1 MDTMNEKLL
10 RPDYLFEV
18 SWEICNKVGG
28 IHTVIS
34 TKALT
39 LVKEYKNNLI
49 LIGPDVVRDT
59 AGNPEFIEDLQL
71 YASWRNKAID
81 EGLRVRVGRW
91 NIEGKPVVVIVDF
104 TPFFSKKNEILK
116 EFWEE
121 YKLDSITGQWDYVEP
136 VLFGYAAGKV
146 IESFTRFQL
155 TQRHRIVAQFHEWMT
170 GIGLLYLKK
179 YAPLVGNIFT
189 THATVMG
196 RSIAGNNIP
205 LYSKLEKYNA
215 EQKALELN
223 VVSKQSLEKVSA
235 IEADCFTTVSD
246 ITAKECEHFHGKK
259 VDIVTP
265 NGFESSIVPEED
277 EFRLRR
283 IEAKVKFYEVAE
295 ALLAHDVAKDAM
307 VVGISG
313 RYEFKNKGIDI
324 FIDSL
329 AKLNECPDLKREVLA
344 FILIPGAHHGPRKDV
359 FKNLIEKDN
368 ENVVVLSNT
377 HLTHYL
383 NDPDY
388 DPILNRIKSSGLTNS
403 SNDKVKIFFVPCY
416 LNGNDG
422 IFNLPYWDLLIGMDI
437 SVFPSYYE
445 PWGYTPLESLAF
457 HVPTVTTSL
466 AGFGLWVKK
475 HYPNDHPGIKII
487 DRTDD
492 NDQHVVEETSSTLC
506 SYATL
511 SKSEQEIYRK
521 NAVEVSRI
529 ALWENLI
536 DYYKKAYSIALQ
548 KVEQRTQKF
557 MDIDREEEIPTVEKK
572 YHINKPNWVRLLIQ
586 KSIPERLSAL
596 DEISKNLWWCWNPD
610 AIELFQ
616 SIDSQLWDQCEQ
628 NPILFLDR
636 ITLKQFQKLE
646 NDEAFLE
653 KLSRVHN
660 HFTEYMKQKIG
671 RKGAKIAY
679 FSMEYGLHT
688 SLKLYSG
695 GLGVLAGD
703 YLKEASDRNI
713 PLVAIGLFYRY
724 GYFTQQLSS
733 TGQQI
738 ASYDQQNFTQ
748 TQARPVR
755 HINGKWKTVSIGLP
769 GRNVNARIWRVDVGR
784 TELYLLDTDF
794 EDNQP
799 PDRAITHHLYGG
811 NWEDRFKQEMILGI
825 GGVRALD
832 ELGINQD
839 IFHLNEGHA
848 AFAGLERL
856 HLTIVEEKC
865 SYDEAL
871 ELVRASSLFTT
882 HTPVPAGHDSFP
894 EDMLRTYMAH
904 YPEKLGITWEQFMDL
919 GKLNPGDETEHF
931 SMSFLAANL
940 SQEVNGVSKL
950 HGAVSQHMFANL
962 WPGYFPSEIHIGYVT
977 NGVHY
982 PTWASPEIRELL
994 EVSSNEHSFD
1004 NTPDWDNIYN
1014 IPDGRL
1020 WDIRNL
1026 NRKKLIDYI
1035 RSRLVDPQIMKY
1047 EPPRQVVEIQENI
1060 GDNVLTIGF
1069 ARRFATYK
1077 RANLLMRDLNRLSK
1091 IVNSEDSPV
1100 QFIFAGKA
1108 HPNDKAG
1115 QDLIKKI
1122 VEVSKRPE
1130 FTGKLLFLQNYDMEL
1145 ARKMV
1150 QGVDIWLN
1158 TPTRPLEASGTS
1170 GMKAVMNGALHFS
1183 VLDGWWVE
1191 GYLPNAGWALPEE
1204 RTYAQQ
1210 EFQDELDAEMIY
1222 TIIENEIVP
1231 PFYNRNEEDIPIEW
1245 ISFIKKSIS
1254 QIASMFTTTRMMTD
1268 YRDRFYHKLYLRS
1281 NRLKQEDS
1289 ELTNK
1294 IAAWKRKVA
1303 RNWDSLEIITA
1314 EQFDTSRQDIVLGKE
1329 YNSEVVLDL
1338 GKLSPDEVGVELVIA
1353 ELAENGDTRIKHTQ
1367 EFDLEN
1373 VEEQRATYRLSFIP
1387 NEPGVYDSGIRIYA
1401 KHNEL
1406 PHRMDFTLVRWV

>member
-1 MDTMNEKLL
+1 MNEKLL
-10 RPDYLFEV
+10 KPDYLFEV

-49 LIGPDVVRDT
+49 MIGPDVWRDT
-59 AGNPEFIEDLQL
+59 VSNPEFIEDSQL
-71 YASWRNKAID
+71 YASWRNKAAD
-81 EGLRVRVGRW
+81 EGLRIRIGRW

-104 TPFFSKKNEILK
+104 TPFFAKKDEIFK
-116 EFWEE
+116 ELWEE

-136 VLFGYAAGKV
+136 ALFGYAAGKV
-146 IESFTRFQL
+146 IESFMRFQL

-170 GIGLLYLKK
+170 GTGLLYLKK
-179 YAPLVGNIFT
+179 HAPQIGNIFT

-196 RSIAGNNIP
+196 RCIAGNNIP

-215 EQKALELN
+215 EQKAAEFN
-223 VVSKQSLEKVSA
+223 VISKQSLEKISA
-235 IEADCFTTVSD
+235 LEADCYTTVSD
-246 ITAKECEHFHGKK
+246 ITAKECEQFHGKK

-265 NGFESSIVPEED
+265 NGFENSFVPEEE
-277 EFRLRR
+277 EFKLRR

-313 RYEFKNKGIDI
+313 RYEFKNKGIDV
-324 FIDSL
+324 FIDAL
-329 AKLNECPDLKREVLA
+329 AKLNQCPNLKREVLA
-344 FILIPGAHHGPRKDV
+344 FILIPSAHHGPRKDV
-359 FKNLIEKDN
+359 FKNLVEKDN

-383 NDPDY
+383 NDPEY
-388 DPILNRIKSSGLTNS
+388 DPILNRIKSAGLFNS
-403 SNDKVKIFFVPCY
+403 SSDKVKIFFVPCY

-457 HVPTVTTSL
+457 HVPTITTSL
-466 AGFGLWVKK
+466 AGFGLWVNT
-475 HYPNDHPGIKII
+475 YFTNEHPGIKVIE
-487 DRTDD
+487 RTDD
-492 NDQHVVEETSSTLC
+492 NDEHVIDEISSTLC
-506 SYATL
+506 SYAAL
-511 SKSEQEIYRK
+511 NLENQEVYRN
-521 NAVEVSRI
+521 NALEVSQI

-536 DYYKKAYSIALQ
+536 SHYRQAYSIALQ
-548 KVEQRTQKF
+548 KVEQRTQQF
-557 MDIDREEEIPTVEKK
+557 MDIDREEQLPTVEKK
-572 YHINKPNWVRLLIQ
+572 FHINKPNWVRLLIQ
-586 KSIPERLSAL
+586 KSIPEKLNAL
-596 DEISKNLWWCWNPD
+596 DELSKNLWWCWNPD
-610 AIELFQ
+610 AAELFE
-616 SIDSQLWDQCEQ
+616 SIDEELWSECEQ
-628 NPILFLDR
+628 NPILFLDK
-636 ITLKQFQKLE
+636 ISLKKFQKLE
-646 NDEAFLE
+646 NDELFIE
-653 KLSRVHN
+653 KLKNVHQ
-660 HFTEYMKQKIG
+660 HFNDYMKQKHG
-671 RKGAKIAY
+671 RKGPKVAY
-679 FSMEYGLHT
+679 FSMEFGLHT

-703 YLKEASDRNI
+703 YLKEASDRNV
-713 PLVAIGLFYRY
+713 PLVGIGLFYRY

-733 TGQQI
+733 AGQQI

-748 TQARPVR
+748 TVAKPVR
-755 HINGKWKTVSIGLP
+755 NINGKWKTVSVALP
-769 GRNVNARIWRVDVGR
+769 GRNVNARIWRVDIGR

-794 EDNQP
+794 EENQP
-799 PDRAITHHLYGG
+799 QDRAITHHLYGG
-811 NWEDRFKQEMILGI
+811 DWENRFKQEMILGI

-832 ELGINQD
+832 ELGIHPD

-856 HLTIVEEKC
+856 KLAIIEEKY
-865 SYDEAL
+865 SFEEAL
-871 ELVRASSLFTT
+871 ELVRAASLFTT

-904 YPEKLGITWEQFMDL
+904 YPERLGITWEQFMDL
-919 GKLNPGDETEHF
+919 GKLNPGDITERF
-931 SMSFLAANL
+931 SMSYLAANL

-950 HGAVSQHMFANL
+950 HGAVSQRMFANL
-962 WPGYFPSEIHIGYVT
+962 WPGYFPSELHIGYVT

-982 PTWASPEIRELL
+982 PTWASPEIRDLIET
-994 EVSSNEHSFD
+994 SPNEHSFD
-1004 NTPDWDNIYN
+1004 NKPNWDNINN
-1014 IPDGRL
+1014 IPDAKL
-1020 WDIRNL
+1020 WDIRNA

-1035 RSRLVDPQIMKY
+1035 RTRLVDPQIVKY
-1047 EPPRQVVEIQENI
+1047 ENPRQVVEIQEKLR
-1060 GDNVLTIGF
+1060 DDVLTIGF

-1077 RANLLMRDLNRLSK
+1077 RAHLLIRDLERLSE
-1091 IVNSEDSPV
+1091 IVNNEGKPV

-1115 QDLIKKI
+1115 QELIRRI
-1122 VEVSKRPE
+1122 VEVSKKPE
-1130 FTGKLLFLQNYDMEL
+1130 FTGKLLFLQNYDMAL
-1145 ARKMV
+1145 AKKMV

-1170 GMKAVMNGALHFS
+1170 GMKAVMNGAMHFS

-1191 GYLPNAGWALPEE
+1191 GYLPDAGWALPEE
-1204 RTYAQQ
+1204 KTYLQQ

-1222 TIIENEIVP
+1222 TIIENDIVP
-1231 PFYNRNEEDIPIEW
+1231 AYYHRNEEDIPANW
-1245 ISFIKKSIS
+1245 IAYVKKSIS
-1254 QIASMFTTTRMMTD
+1254 QVASKFTTTRMMMD
-1268 YRDRFYHKLYLRS
+1268 YEDRFYHKLYLRS
-1281 NRLKQEDS
+1281 NRLKQEDA
-1289 ELTNK
+1289 ELTRK
-1294 IAAWKRKVA
+1294 IATWKRKVT
-1303 RNWDSLEIITA
+1303 RYWDGIEIITA
-1314 EQFDTSRQDIVLGKE
+1314 DQFDTSRQAIVLGKE

-1338 GKLSPDEVGVELVIA
+1338 DKLSPDEVGVELVIA
-1353 ELAENGDTRIKHTQ
+1353 ELIENGDAAIKLTK
-1367 EFDLEN
+1367 EFDLEH
-1373 VEEQRATYRLSFIP
+1373 VEGQRATYRLSFIP
-1387 NEPGVYDSGIRIYA
+1387 AEPGVYDSGIRIYA